1 MTCKVEINRI
11 FLIILDSFG
20 IGAAP
25 DAADFGDV
33 GANTLASC
41 AASPALTIPHMRR
54 LGLGNIDGVTCL
66 APDLQPVGA
75 FARLREAS
83 RGKDTT
89 VGHWELAGLVS
100 PRPLPTYPNGFPPDV
115 IREFE
120 RRTGHGVLCNRPYSG
135 TQVIL
140 DYGREQIATGK
151 LIVYTSADSVF
162 QIAAHETHIGLDE
175 LYRCCRIAREL
186 LQGEHGVG
194 RVIARPYTGE
204 YPNFTRTKNRHDF
217 SLTPPGPTMPR
228 ALASAGLDVIG
239 VGKIHDIFAGDG
251 ITETHPIASN
261 ADGMAKT
268 LALADKAFR
277 GLCFVNLVD
286 FDSRY
291 GHRRD
296 VDGYAAAL
304 TAFDLALGELLLRLR
319 EDDLLLISAD
329 HGCDPGF
336 TGTDHTREYV
346 PLLAAG
352 SSVRAG
358 INLGT
363 RAFSDLGATV
373 LDVFG
378 VPGNIAGKSFAA
390 ELRR

>member
-1 MTCKVEINRI
+1 MAISRI

-20 IGAAP
+20 IGAAQ

-41 AASPALTIPHMRR
+41 TASPAFDVPNLCR

-66 APDLQPVGA
+66 TPVSQPDGA
-75 FARLREAS
+75 FARLREVS

-100 PRPLPTYPNGFPPDV
+100 LRPLPTYPDGFPPDV

-120 RRTGHGVLCNRPYSG
+120 RRTGRSVLCNRPYSG

-140 DYGREQIATGK
+140 DYGREQIATGS

-162 QIAAHETHIGLDE
+162 QIAAHETYIGLDE

-186 LQGEHGVG
+186 LTGEHGVG

-204 YPNFTRTKNRHDF
+204 YPNFTRTANRHDF
-217 SLTPPGPTMPR
+217 SLVPPGPTMPR
-228 ALASAGLDVIG
+228 ALAAAGFDVIG
-239 VGKIHDIFAGDG
+239 VGKIHDIFAGYG
-251 ITETHPIASN
+251 ITETHPVTSN
-261 ADGMAKT
+261 ADGMAKV
-268 LALADKAFR
+268 LALAEQNFH

-296 VDGYAAAL
+296 RDGYAAAL
-304 TAFDLALGELLLRLR
+304 TDFDRALGELLPRLGA
-319 EDDLLLISAD
+319 DDLLLISAD

-346 PLLAAG
+346 PMLAAG
-352 SSVRAG
+352 ATIRAG
-358 INLGT
+358 VNLGT
-363 RAFSDLGATV
+363 RAFADLGATV
-373 LDVFG
+373 LDIFG
-378 VPGNIAGKSFAA
+378 VQGKIAGESFAM
-390 ELRR
+390 ELLR